1 MVHYFDEARVQQ
13 LLSVPDLLQGVREAL
28 VALTLGQVVQPL
40 RMVMPM
46 GGASADGLLI
56 LKPAQ
61 LGDALSTKH
70 ITLVPGN
77 AQKGLPTLL
86 STIVLMD
93 PATGQTLAVMEG
105 NTITA
110 MRTAA
115 ASAVA
120 ADALV
125 PRMPQVVAM
134 LGSGVLARSHA
145 QMLRAVLTAL
155 IIAIGITALVGM
167 LTATSVMEGS
177 ITQQFSSM
185 GATTFTI
192 QQGGMQIQIGRRGIK
207 EKPQPSIPLLQAIQL
222 RDRMAKMG
230 YVASIGD
237 NVAGA
242 MEVQY
247 EGLKTNPNVNVTAS
261 DANYP
266 ATQGLTIAQGRFF
279 SAADQ
284 NEARSVAVLGSDV
297 AGKLFPEGDALGR
310 IIRVGSKPYTVVGVT
325 EPKGSSSFMSSDQV
339 VYLPLRTAHLEFAD
353 PSSSYVISVMAPS
366 PQELEASIASA
377 TAVMRSVR
385 RLRPGAEDNFNIRR
399 SDSISALLLESLS
412 SVNAGAALIALIT
425 LLGASIALMNIMLVS
440 VTERTRE
447 IGTRKALGASSQVIV
462 VQFLAEAIIVS
473 VMGGIAGIIMGLAVG
488 NGLAFALD
496 AQAVFPLKWMLLAL
510 VVSIVVGVVSGWY
523 PAKKAAALDPIEAL
537 RYE

>member
-1 MVHYFDEARVQQ
+1 M
-13 LLSVPDLLQGVREAL
+13 
-28 VALTLGQVVQPL
+28 
-40 RMVMPM
+40 
-46 GGASADGLLI
+46 
-56 LKPAQ
+56 
-61 LGDALSTKH
+61 
-70 ITLVPGN
+70 
-77 AQKGLPTLL
+77 
-86 STIVLMD
+86 
-93 PATGQTLAVMEG
+93 
-105 NTITA
+105 
-110 MRTAA
+110 
-115 ASAVA
+115 
-120 ADALV
+120 
-125 PRMPQVVAM
+125 
-134 LGSGVLARSHA
+134 
-145 QMLRAVLTAL
+145 
-155 IIAIGITALVGM
+155 
-167 LTATSVMEGS
+167 
-177 ITQQFSSM
+177 
-185 GATTFTI
+185 
-192 QQGGMQIQIGRRGIK
+192 
-207 EKPQPSIPLLQAIQL
+207 

-297 AGKLFPEGDALGR
+297 AGKLFPEGGALGR